1 MVVLQQMTKDRY
13 TKMAPEYLVQT
24 FKKNQFYRLVIIKH
38 TFYEAV
44 LIHILCCD
52 VLQKRQFEL
61 MEHMTDTTVN

>member
-44 LIHILCCD
+44 LI
-52 VLQKRQFEL
+52 
-61 MEHMTDTTVN
+61 